1 MTDTTNRAAGAA
13 LYRAVWRWHFIAGL
27 VVLPFILILA
37 VTGGIY
43 LFKDEINNA
52 AHGPL
57 RIVEARQAVLPSSE
71 ITAAALAVHPGTL
84 RAYTPPPASNRSA
97 EVDIVG
103 ENGLRNTIYVDPY
116 DGRVLGALWDGG
128 AAGSPAMYVVRKLH
142 SLEYVGWFGNWLI
155 EAAAGWMILLVASGI
170 YLWLPRG
177 RKTLGTL
184 RIKATQ
190 GRPWWRDLHA
200 VTGAYTGVFIV
211 FLALTGLPWSGV
223 WGAKFY
229 DTAYT
234 LGLGMPDGYWSKT
247 PQSSILTQDVVDRAA
262 WIMARQPIPSS
273 QAPTGGA
280 HAGHDEQEM
289 APAQHDS
296 TLLATLDTVVT
307 SVEQLGIAPGYA
319 INVPTTPTGVFT
331 ASVYPDDITY
341 ERVIHLD
348 RYTGEVLYD
357 AGLEDLGTLGRWA
370 EWGISIHMGQE
381 WGLLNQV
388 VLLLACL
395 AMVLLCVSAATMWW
409 KRRPSGALGIPTVPT
424 DWRIPRTLLGI
435 AIGAGIFFPLVGLSM
450 LFLLAIEL
458 AAHLIGRRRATA

>member
-1 MTDTTNRAAGAA
+1 MTDTTNRAASAA

-27 VVLPFILILA
+27 VVLPFILILT

-43 LFKDEINNA
+43 LFQDEINNA

-57 RIVEARQAVLPSSE
+57 RFVEARQAALPPSE

-84 RAYTPPPASNRSA
+84 RAYTPPSASNRSA

-103 ENGLRNTIYVDPY
+103 ADGLRNTVYVDPY
-116 DGRVLGALWDGG
+116 DGRVLGTLWDGG

-142 SLEYVGWFGNWLI
+142 SLEYVGWFGNRLI

-177 RKTLGTL
+177 RKTVGTL
-184 RIKATQ
+184 RIKATR

-200 VTGAYTGVFIV
+200 VTGIYTGVFIV
-211 FLALTGLPWSGV
+211 FLAMTGLPWSGV
-223 WGAKFY
+223 WGANFY
-229 DTAYT
+229 DTAYA

-247 PQSSILTQDVVDRAA
+247 PQSHVPTQDVVDRAP
-262 WIMARQPIPSS
+262 WIMERQPIPSS
-273 QAPTGGA
+273 TAPEGGA
-280 HAGHDEQEM
+280 HAGHGEGEM
-289 APAQHDS
+289 AAAQPDS
-296 TLLATLDTVVT
+296 TSLATLDAVVATV
-307 SVEQLGIAPGYA
+307 ERLGIVPGYA

-331 ASVYPDDITY
+331 ASVYPDDISY

-357 AGLEDLGTLGRWA
+357 AGLEDLGMLGRWA
-370 EWGISIHMGQE
+370 EWGISVHMGQE

-395 AMVLLCVSAATMWW
+395 AMIVLCVSAATMWW
-409 KRRPSGALGIPTVPT
+409 KRRPSGALGIPAVPT
-424 DWRIPRTLLGI
+424 DWRIPRTLLGMAI
-435 AIGAGIFFPLVGLSM
+435 AAGLFFPLVGLSM
-450 LFLLAIEL
+450 LLLLAIEL
-458 AAHLIGRRRATA
+458 AAHVIRRRRRIA